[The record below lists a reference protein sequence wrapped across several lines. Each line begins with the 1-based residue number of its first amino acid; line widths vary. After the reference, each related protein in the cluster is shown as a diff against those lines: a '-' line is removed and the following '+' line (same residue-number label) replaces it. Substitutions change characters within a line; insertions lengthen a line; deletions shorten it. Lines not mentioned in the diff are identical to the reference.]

1 MSTNLMSTCAQLHP
15 AARTKSKRTGR
26 TNRITYTWPAL
37 TTHCALAPPRPNS
50 RPTGNRLHC
59 QLTAPKTAGEV
70 QEIFKV
76 PCQPL
81 AVEKKLSAGAFG
93 TVFRGRTPCGHLV
106 AIKQVVQDSNFVN
119 READICKML
128 AAGNHPNI
136 VEVKGIYF
144 EADVRG
150 RTLNLVLEYVP
161 KTMRNVLL
169 FLSGRDMWMKASHVQ
184 IYMYQLA
191 RALLL
196 LYQQNS
202 VHRDIKP
209 EN

>member
-1 MSTNLMSTCAQLHP
+1 M
-15 AARTKSKRTGR
+15 
-26 TNRITYTWPAL
+26 
-37 TTHCALAPPRPNS
+37 
-50 RPTGNRLHC
+50 
-59 QLTAPKTAGEV
+59 PKTAAEV
-70 QEIFKV
+70 HEIFEV

-81 AVEKKLSAGAFG
+81 ALEKKLGAGAFG
-93 TVFRGRTPCGHLV
+93 TVFRGRTPSGHLV
-106 AIKQVVQDSNFVN
+106 AIKQVVHDSNIVD

-136 VEVKGIYF
+136 VEVTGIYF